1 MWAALVESINFASK
15 NWEIFTYVVKSFN
28 VSLMSNEMFDFLDSN
43 GDSEVSKEELKDNWP
58 WDGHNEEFFAEYWSI
73 FDTDN
78 SGTWNFEENMYYIA
92 ATCDGLA
99 RLMIKAFDENGNGI
113 LDGQETVKFKEE
125 FDFDHWTDSQMDG
138 DNSTGT
144 KAEIVKFFMMIYL

>member
-1 MWAALVESINFASK
+1 
-15 NWEIFTYVVKSFN
+15 
-28 VSLMSNEMFDFLDSN
+28 MFDFLDSN

-58 WDGHNEEFFAEYWSI
+58 WDGHNDEFFAEYWPI

-99 RLMIKAFDENGNGI
+99 RLMIKVRKLRYSAVLYFSLQAFDENGNGI

-144 KAEIVKFFMMIYL
+144 KAEIVKFFLIYFA

>member
-1 MWAALVESINFASK
+1 MSKFNASH
-15 NWEIFTYVVKSFN
+15 EI
-28 VSLMSNEMFDFLDSN
+28 FDFLDSN

-58 WDGHNEEFFAEYWSI
+58 WDGHNDEFFAEYWPI

-99 RLMIKAFDENGNGI
+99 RLMIKVRKLRYSAVLYFSLQAFDENGNGI